1 MQSNDLHH
9 SSTNSFVRSPHL
21 LANDLQSQLTMLYAL
36 TQQQISSPSSSS
48 PSDLTLESQIKR
60 IKKTMPLPN
69 EPPSQIPLISATN
82 SRSSSTSDREVVKV
96 VTTAGPQCVDKEFL
110 TQLLLRKDV
119 IPARKRRDFI
129 PNEMKDDH
137 YWERRRKNNLAAK
150 RSREKRRFNDIV
162 LETKVVELS
171 NENDALKA
179 KLHLM
184 LSRLN
189 MKETEME
196 SLFEEEQRLGHI
208 CLKPAT
214 LASTMLTHRT
224 GTSDDDDYSSQSTRP
239 KNFSSSETHDDDEV
253 ESTTFD
259 DNPLHTRVQH
269 PLLYNQ
275 LLGSNNGNGAVD
287 LSRTEVKTGNLL
299 TTISNK
305 SPPPLTPSPSPPN
318 ESLLQILANQ
328 ILKTKQPEA
337 ITSSRLLTI
346 ASPTDTKPNLSTLKR
361 NLNQIQQ
368 DDEQQ
373 KKWDEAAMALLSL
386 NKPPPPPPA
395 PTEQQTA
402 LQSVCQSVINGLLR
416 KPNPPRATIDYHS
429 NNQQQMQGEN
439 FHHHHHQHHHQQQQ
453 QQQQDNINSLNQLK
467 TLMNYFSTS
476 SNNSFSMPPLQ
487 QSSTCVSEQIQT
499 INNHTQ
505 QSHEPRGDMM
515 PLKLRM
521 KMLNA
526 KS

>member
-1 MQSNDLHH
+1 MQSNDLLR
-9 SSTNSFVRSPHL
+9 SSTSPFIRSPHL
-21 LANDLQSQLTMLYAL
+21 LSTDLQSQLNMLYNL
-36 TQQQISSPSSSS
+36 TQQQMSSST
-48 PSDLTLESQIKR
+48 SDLTLEAQIKR
-60 IKKTMPLPN
+60 IKKTLPMPN
-69 EPPSQIPLISATN
+69 EPPSQVSLISATDTRSN
-82 SRSSSTSDREVVKV
+82 STNDREIVKV

-129 PNEMKDDH
+129 PNDMKDDH

-150 RSREKRRFNDIV
+150 RSREKRRLNDIV

-171 NENDALKA
+171 NENDALRA
-179 KLHLM
+179 KLNLM

-189 MKETEME
+189 MKDTEME
-196 SLFEEEQRLGHI
+196 NLFEEEQRLGHI

-214 LASTMLTHRT
+214 SASTIIGQRSMI
-224 GTSDDDDYSSQSTRP
+224 SDDDEYSSRSTMP
-239 KNFSSSETHDDDEV
+239 KNSSSSETHDDDEI
-253 ESTTFD
+253 ESTTMD
-259 DNPLHTRVQH
+259 DYSSTARVQH

-275 LLGSNNGNGAVD
+275 LLGNNNGAVD

-299 TTISNK
+299 TAVPNK

-328 ILKTKQPEA
+328 ILKTKQQDTV
-337 ITSSRLLTI
+337 TSTRLLTI
-346 ASPTDTKPNLSTLKR
+346 ASPTESKPTISSLKR
-361 NLNQIQQ
+361 NFNQLQQ
-368 DDEQQ
+368 DDEQQQQQ
-373 KKWDEAAMALLSL
+373 KKWDEAAMTLLSL
-386 NKPPPPPPA
+386 NKPPPPPPS
-395 PTEQQTA
+395 PVEQQTA

-416 KPNPPRATIDYHS
+416 KSNPPRATIDYHS
-429 NNQQQMQGEN
+429 NNQQQIQGEN
-439 FHHHHHQHHHQQQQ
+439 FHHH
-453 QQQQDNINSLNQLK
+453 DNINSLSQLK

-476 SNNSFSMPPLQ
+476 SNNSMSMPPLQ
-487 QSSTCVSEQIQT
+487 QSSNCVAEQINAIAT
-499 INNHTQ
+499 HT

>member
-1 MQSNDLHH
+1 
-9 SSTNSFVRSPHL
+9 
-21 LANDLQSQLTMLYAL
+21 
-36 TQQQISSPSSSS
+36 
-48 PSDLTLESQIKR
+48 
-60 IKKTMPLPN
+60 MPMPN
-69 EPPSQIPLISATN
+69 EPPSQIPLVSATD

-110 TQLLLRKDV
+110 TQLLSRKDV

-129 PNEMKDDH
+129 PNEMKDNH

-150 RSREKRRFNDIV
+150 RSREKRRLNDIV
-162 LETKVVELS
+162 LGINILLTLNFVIYFSSIETKVVELS
-171 NENDALKA
+171 NENETLRA
-179 KLHLM
+179 KLNLM

-189 MKETEME
+189 MKETDME

-214 LASTMLTHRT
+214 SASTIFAQRPV
-224 GTSDDDDYSSQSTRP
+224 TSDDDDDHFSQSTRP
-239 KNFSSSETHDDDEV
+239 KNSSASETHDDDEV
-253 ESTTFD
+253 ESTTA
-259 DNPLHTRVQH
+259 NENSRVQH

-275 LLGSNNGNGAVD
+275 LLGHNNGGAVD
-287 LSRTEVKTGNLL
+287 LSRAEVKTGNLL
-299 TTISNK
+299 TTMPNK
-305 SPPPLTPSPSPPN
+305 SPSPLTPSPSPPS

-328 ILKTKQPEA
+328 ILKTKQPEPV
-337 ITSSRLLTI
+337 TSARLLTI
-346 ASPTDTKPNLSTLKR
+346 ASPTDSKSNLSSLKR
-361 NLNQIQQ
+361 NLNQLQQ
-368 DDEQQ
+368 DQDQQ
-373 KKWDEAAMALLSL
+373 QQQQKWDEAAMTLLSL
-386 NKPPPPPPA
+386 NKPPPPPPSSA
-395 PTEQQTA
+395 PAEQQTA

-429 NNQQQMQGEN
+429 SPQQQMQGEN
-439 FHHHHHQHHHQQQQ
+439 FHH
-453 QQQQDNINSLNQLK
+453 QDSIQSFNQFK

-476 SNNSFSMPPLQ
+476 STNAFPIPPMP
-487 QSSTCVSEQIQT
+487 QSSSCVSAQMNSDT
-499 INNHTQ
+499 THS

>member
-1 MQSNDLHH
+1 
-9 SSTNSFVRSPHL
+9 
-21 LANDLQSQLTMLYAL
+21 MLYNL
-36 TQQQISSPSSSS
+36 TQQQMSSST
-48 PSDLTLESQIKR
+48 SDLTLEAQIKR
-60 IKKTMPLPN
+60 IKKTLPMPN
-69 EPPSQIPLISATN
+69 EPPSQVSLISATDTRSN
-82 SRSSSTSDREVVKV
+82 STNDREIVKV

-129 PNEMKDDH
+129 PNDMKDDH

-150 RSREKRRFNDIV
+150 RSREKRRLNDIV

-171 NENDALKA
+171 NENDALRA
-179 KLHLM
+179 KLNLM

-189 MKETEME
+189 MKDTEME
-196 SLFEEEQRLGHI
+196 NLFEEEQRLGHI

-214 LASTMLTHRT
+214 SASTIIGQRSMI
-224 GTSDDDDYSSQSTRP
+224 SDDDEYSSRSTMP
-239 KNFSSSETHDDDEV
+239 KNSSSSETHDDDEI
-253 ESTTFD
+253 ESTTMD
-259 DNPLHTRVQH
+259 DYSSTARVQH

-275 LLGSNNGNGAVD
+275 LLGNNNGAVD

-299 TTISNK
+299 TAVPNK

-328 ILKTKQPEA
+328 ILKTKQQDTV
-337 ITSSRLLTI
+337 TSTRLLTI
-346 ASPTDTKPNLSTLKR
+346 ASPTESKPTISSLKR
-361 NLNQIQQ
+361 NFNQLQQ
-368 DDEQQ
+368 DDEQQQQQ
-373 KKWDEAAMALLSL
+373 KKWDEAAMTLLSL
-386 NKPPPPPPA
+386 NKPPPPPPS
-395 PTEQQTA
+395 PVEQQTA

-416 KPNPPRATIDYHS
+416 KSNPPRATIDYHS
-429 NNQQQMQGEN
+429 NNQQQIQGEN
-439 FHHHHHQHHHQQQQ
+439 FHHH
-453 QQQQDNINSLNQLK
+453 DNINSLSQLK

-476 SNNSFSMPPLQ
+476 SNNSMSMPPLQ
-487 QSSTCVSEQIQT
+487 QSSNCVAEQINAIAT
-499 INNHTQ
+499 HT

>member
-1 MQSNDLHH
+1 MQSNDLLR
-9 SSTNSFVRSPHL
+9 SSTSPFVCSPHL
-21 LANDLQSQLTMLYAL
+21 LGNDLQSQLNMLYAL
-36 TQQQISSPSSSS
+36 TQQQIPSSSS
-48 PSDLTLESQIKR
+48 SSSSDLTLESQIKR
-60 IKKTMPLPN
+60 IKKTIPMSN
-69 EPPSQIPLISATN
+69 EPPSQVPLISATD
-82 SRSSSTSDREVVKV
+82 SRTSSTSDREIVKV
-96 VTTAGPQCVDKEFL
+96 VTTAGPQCIDKEFL

-150 RSREKRRFNDIV
+150 RSREKRRLNDIV
-162 LETKVVELS
+162 LETKVLELT
-171 NENDALKA
+171 NENEALKA
-179 KLHLM
+179 KLNLM

-214 LASTMLTHRT
+214 SASTILAQRSLI
-224 GTSDDDDYSSQSTRP
+224 SDDDDHSSRSTRP
-239 KNFSSSETHDDDEV
+239 KNSSSSETHDDDEV

-259 DNPLHTRVQH
+259 DNSSNTRVQH
-269 PLLYNQ
+269 PILYSQ
-275 LLGSNNGNGAVD
+275 LLGSNNSNNNNNNCAID

-299 TTISNK
+299 TTVPNK
-305 SPPPLTPSPSPPN
+305 SPSPLTPSPSPPN

-328 ILKTKQPEA
+328 ILKTKQQDTV
-337 ITSSRLLTI
+337 TSSRLLTI
-346 ASPTDTKPNLSTLKR
+346 ASPTESKPNILSLKR
-361 NLNQIQQ
+361 NFDQLQQ
-368 DDEQQ
+368 DDQQ
-373 KKWDEAAMALLSL
+373 QKWDEAAMTLLSL
-386 NKPPPPPPA
+386 NKPPPPPPS
-395 PTEQQTA
+395 PVEQQTA

-416 KPNPPRATIDYHS
+416 KSNPPRATIDYHS
-429 NNQQQMQGEN
+429 NNQQQIQGEN
-439 FHHHHHQHHHQQQQ
+439 FHHHHHHHH
-453 QQQQDNINSLNQLK
+453 QDNINSLSQLK

-476 SNNSFSMPPLQ
+476 SNNAFSMPPLQ
-487 QSSTCVSEQIQT
+487 QPSTCVGEQ
-499 INNHTQ
+499 NNTVATHT

>member
-1 MQSNDLHH
+1 MMTSIQKMQSNDLLR
-9 SSTNSFVRSPHL
+9 SSTSPFVRSPHL
-21 LANDLQSQLTMLYAL
+21 LSNDLQSQLNMLYAL
-36 TQQQISSPSSSS
+36 TQQQISSSSSS
-48 PSDLTLESQIKR
+48 SSSDLTLESQIKR
-60 IKKTMPLPN
+60 IKKTIPMPN
-69 EPPSQIPLISATN
+69 EPPSQVSLISATD
-82 SRSSSTSDREVVKV
+82 SRTNSTSDREIVKV
-96 VTTAGPQCVDKEFL
+96 VTTAGPQCIDKEFL

-129 PNEMKDDH
+129 PNDMKDDH

-150 RSREKRRFNDIV
+150 RSREKRRLNDIV
-162 LETKVVELS
+162 LETKVVELT
-171 NENDALKA
+171 NENEALKA
-179 KLHLM
+179 KLNLM

-208 CLKPAT
+208 CLRPAT
-214 LASTMLTHRT
+214 SASTIISQRT
-224 GTSDDDDYSSQSTRP
+224 LISDDDDYSSRSTRP
-239 KNFSSSETHDDDEV
+239 KNSSSSETHDDDEV

-259 DNPLHTRVQH
+259 DNSSNTRVQH
-269 PLLYNQ
+269 PILYNQ
-275 LLGSNNGNGAVD
+275 LLGNNNNGAVD

-299 TTISNK
+299 TTIPSK
-305 SPPPLTPSPSPPN
+305 SPSPLTPSPSPPN

-328 ILKTKQPEA
+328 ILKTKQQD
-337 ITSSRLLTI
+337 TVTSSSSRLLTI
-346 ASPTDTKPNLSTLKR
+346 ASPTESKPTISSLKR
-361 NLNQIQQ
+361 NFNQLQQ

-373 KKWDEAAMALLSL
+373 QQQQKWDEAAMALLSL
-386 NKPPPPPPA
+386 NKPPPPPPS
-395 PTEQQTA
+395 PVEQQQTA

-416 KPNPPRATIDYHS
+416 KSNPPRATIDYHS
-429 NNQQQMQGEN
+429 NNQQQIQGEN
-439 FHHHHHQHHHQQQQ
+439 FHHHH
-453 QQQQDNINSLNQLK
+453 QDNINSFNQLK
-467 TLMNYFSTS
+467 TLMNYFSTSS

-487 QSSTCVSEQIQT
+487 QSSTYIPEQNNT
-499 INNHTQ
+499 ITTHT

>member
-1 MQSNDLHH
+1 MHH
-9 SSTNSFVRSPHL
+9 FHL
-21 LANDLQSQLTMLYAL
+21 IIQQLL
-36 TQQQISSPSSSS
+36 
-48 PSDLTLESQIKR
+48 
-60 IKKTMPLPN
+60 
-69 EPPSQIPLISATN
+69 
-82 SRSSSTSDREVVKV
+82 
-96 VTTAGPQCVDKEFL
+96 FL

-129 PNEMKDDH
+129 PNDMKDDH

-150 RSREKRRFNDIV
+150 RSREKRRLNDIV

-171 NENDALKA
+171 NENDALRA
-179 KLHLM
+179 KLNLM

-214 LASTMLTHRT
+214 SASTIIAQRT
-224 GTSDDDDYSSQSTRP
+224 TISDDDERSTRP
-239 KNFSSSETHDDDEV
+239 KYSSASETHDDDDV

-259 DNPLHTRVQH
+259 DNSSNTRVQY

-275 LLGSNNGNGAVD
+275 LLGNNNNNSGAVD

-299 TTISNK
+299 TTIPNK
-305 SPPPLTPSPSPPN
+305 SPSPLTPSPSPPN

-328 ILKTKQPEA
+328 ILKTKQPEPV
-337 ITSSRLLTI
+337 TSTRLLTI
-346 ASPTDTKPNLSTLKR
+346 ASPTEVKPNVSSLKR
-361 NLNQIQQ
+361 NFNQLQK
-368 DDEQQ
+368 DEEQQ
-373 KKWDEAAMALLSL
+373 QKWDEAAMTLLSL
-386 NKPPPPPPA
+386 NKPLPPPPPPA
-395 PTEQQTA
+395 PVEQQTA

-439 FHHHHHQHHHQQQQ
+439 FHH
-453 QQQQDNINSLNQLK
+453 QDNINSLSQLK

-487 QSSTCVSEQIQT
+487 QSSTYISEQPT
-499 INNHTQ
+499 HT

>member
-1 MQSNDLHH
+1 MMTSIQKMQSNDLLH
-9 SSTNSFVRSPHL
+9 SSTSPFVRSPHL
-21 LANDLQSQLTMLYAL
+21 LSNDLQSQLNMLYAL
-36 TQQQISSPSSSS
+36 TQQQISSS
-48 PSDLTLESQIKR
+48 SDLTLESQIKR
-60 IKKTMPLPN
+60 IKKTMPMPN
-69 EPPSQIPLISATN
+69 EPPSQVSLISATD
-82 SRSSSTSDREVVKV
+82 SRTSSTSDREIVKV
-96 VTTAGPQCVDKEFL
+96 VTTAGPQCIDKEFL

-150 RSREKRRFNDIV
+150 RSREKRRLNDIV
-162 LETKVVELS
+162 LETKVVELT
-171 NENDALKA
+171 NENEALKA
-179 KLHLM
+179 KLNLM

-214 LASTMLTHRT
+214 SASTILAQRSLI
-224 GTSDDDDYSSQSTRP
+224 SDDDDHSSRSTRP
-239 KNFSSSETHDDDEV
+239 KNSSSSETHDDDEV

-259 DNPLHTRVQH
+259 DNSSNTRVQH
-269 PLLYNQ
+269 PLLYSQ
-275 LLGSNNGNGAVD
+275 LLGNNNSNNNNNNNGAVD

-299 TTISNK
+299 TAVSNK
-305 SPPPLTPSPSPPN
+305 SPSPLTPSPSPPN

-328 ILKTKQPEA
+328 ILKTKQQDTV
-337 ITSSRLLTI
+337 TSSRLLTI
-346 ASPTDTKPNLSTLKR
+346 ASPTEPKPNVSSLKR
-361 NLNQIQQ
+361 NYDQLQQ
-368 DDEQQ
+368 DDQQ
-373 KKWDEAAMALLSL
+373 QQKWDEAAMALLSL
-386 NKPPPPPPA
+386 NKPPPPSPSPV
-395 PTEQQTA
+395 EQQTA

-416 KPNPPRATIDYHS
+416 KSNPPRATIDYHS
-429 NNQQQMQGEN
+429 NNQQQIQGEN
-439 FHHHHHQHHHQQQQ
+439 FHHHH
-453 QQQQDNINSLNQLK
+453 QDNINSLSQLK

-476 SNNSFSMPPLQ
+476 SNNTFSMPPLQ
-487 QSSTCVSEQIQT
+487 QSSNCVGEQ
-499 INNHTQ
+499 NNSVTTHT